1 MVRVR
6 QLPLRSGQLNAPD
19 YPSGKFCSILP
30 FYTICD
36 FYSQSRLNAA
46 KAEMKKTIV
55 GIERISDCIPKL
67 NIAKSGFY
75 NFESGA
81 FNHSATLPHGRFEDS
96 MRCVSNKYIVRAPA
110 SGASSFAVTAGCLPR
125 TGAAIFQLAQPGG
138 LPTFPAGGYKKQG
151 TDFMKTKLM
160 ILATDGVAAGVG
172 QRMCVVCGGCGG
184 GRGRRPVTPG

>member
-1 MVRVR
+1 MKKTIVDIERISDCIPK
-6 QLPLRSGQLNAPD
+6 LNIAKSGFYN

-55 GIERISDCIPKL
+55 DIERISDCIPKL

-81 FNHSATLPHGRFEDS
+81 FNHSATLPL
-96 MRCVSNKYIVRAPA
+96 Y
-110 SGASSFAVTAGCLPR
+110 
-125 TGAAIFQLAQPGG
+125 
-138 LPTFPAGGYKKQG
+138 
-151 TDFMKTKLM
+151 
-160 ILATDGVAAGVG
+160 
-172 QRMCVVCGGCGG
+172 
-184 GRGRRPVTPG
+184 

>member
-55 GIERISDCIPKL
+55 DIERISDCIPKL

-75 NFESGA
+75 NFESDA
-81 FNHSATLPHGRFEDS
+81 FNHSATLPLNLQS
-96 MRCVSNKYIVRAPA
+96 L
-110 SGASSFAVTAGCLPR
+110 T
-125 TGAAIFQLAQPGG
+125 
-138 LPTFPAGGYKKQG
+138 
-151 TDFMKTKLM
+151 TDLKPFCCIYLRIKLH
-160 ILATDGVAAGVG
+160 LN
-172 QRMCVVCGGCGG
+172 CHNHS
-184 GRGRRPVTPG
+184 